1 MNIVHNL
8 KKFFK
13 EQQDEAAIPGL
24 GVFYKSA
31 IDENGNKL
39 PEGKFVI
46 LFIEKT
52 PRSNAFVNFLG
63 YEENLTE
70 NEAIEVIENWV
81 SSILNDLK
89 TTKAANIPE
98 LGRFEIQKDKVEFIP
113 AAPCQDLEPKAE
125 YGLEEQP
132 KTLNEKL
139 RTPEVVVKEREK
151 TPEHTT
157 TVAQPNF
164 YTKQTTAINKQ
175 KSNKRWIVF
184 IIIIA
189 ILVVLVGGG
198 IACYKTVPK
207 FEQFVDRQISSFRD
221 GYNSTRTQ
229 TAKPIIIG
237 TDTDPE
243 NLTAKSIDNDV
254 LVEDAQIE
262 IEASMQQPIKAPSVI
277 QSQQPAKET
286 EHRTFKVIGGA
297 FSVKANAERFHA
309 RMKKDGYSSELFFD
323 NNKQLYY
330 VTLGAFSTEAEALE
344 FKEKTRRTSN
354 IESWIYRK

>member
-1 MNIVHNL
+1 MNIVYNL
-8 KKFFK
+8 KKFFT

-24 GVFYKSA
+24 GVFYKST
-31 IDENGNKL
+31 IDEKGNKL
-39 PEGKFVI
+39 PEGKFVV

-89 TTKAANIPE
+89 TTKVANIPE

-113 AAPCQDLEPKAE
+113 AAPTQDLEPKTE

-132 KTLNEKL
+132 KISAEKPMAS
-139 RTPEVVVKEREK
+139 RPSEVVKEQR
-151 TPEHTT
+151 TT
-157 TVAQPNF
+157 AAQPNL
-164 YTKQTTAINKQ
+164 YTERTTTASTQ
-175 KSNKRWIVF
+175 KSNKRGIVF

-189 ILVVLVGGG
+189 ILVVLAGGG
-198 IACYKTVPK
+198 VACYKTVPK
-207 FEQFVDRQISSFRD
+207 FEQFVDRQITSIRD
-221 GYNSTRTQ
+221 AYNSARTQ
-229 TAKPIIIG
+229 TAKPIIIATG
-237 TDTDPE
+237 IEPE
-243 NLTAKSIDNDV
+243 NHTAMPIDNDV
-254 LVEDAQIE
+254 LVEDAQMQ
-262 IEASMQQPIKAPSVI
+262 IEASVQQPVKAPPVT
-277 QSQQPAKET
+277 QLQQPAKKT
-286 EHRTFKVIGGA
+286 EENTFKVIGGA
-297 FSVKANAERFHA
+297 FSIKANAERFHA
-309 RMKKDGYSSELFFD
+309 KMKKDGYTSELFFD

-344 FKEKTRRTSN
+344 FKEKTRRTSQ